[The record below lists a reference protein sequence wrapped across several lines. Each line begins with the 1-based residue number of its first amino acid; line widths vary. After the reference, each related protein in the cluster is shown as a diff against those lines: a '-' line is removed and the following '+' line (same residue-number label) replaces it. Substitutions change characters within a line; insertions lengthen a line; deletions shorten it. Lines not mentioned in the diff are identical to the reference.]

1 MTNNNVLIV
10 EDEPRIRHFLRMA
23 LEGEGIRVM
32 EACSIAHGVTL
43 MSEQGSVGLVILDL
57 GLPDGDGVD
66 FIRIVRD
73 WSTVPILVL
82 SARNLEADKVNAL
95 DAGAD
100 DYLAKPFTPR
110 ELVARIQAIL
120 RRQRLAMQPVA
131 PHKLSSHSD
140 TVSFGDFVLNLET
153 QTLTRNGEV
162 LPLSSTEFLLLRAFV
177 ANAGRTLGR
186 ERLIELTR
194 GRDCEASDRSIDVQ
208 VLRLRRLL
216 ETDTS
221 NPQFLRTVW
230 GSGYVFIPE
239 GKAEHRA

>member
-100 DYLAKPFTPR
+100 DYLAKPFGIAELLARVRALRRRREMANDDAAAVISFGDVVVDRASRTVTRQQATVHLTPR
-110 ELVARIQAIL
+110 EY
-120 RRQRLAMQPVA
+120 
-131 PHKLSSHSD
+131 H
-140 TVSFGDFVLNLET
+140 
-153 QTLTRNGEV
+153 
-162 LPLSSTEFLLLRAFV
+162 LLLVLLAQPNKVITQRQLLREV
-177 ANAGRTLGR
+177 WGAGHSEDGHYVRIYMG
-186 ERLIELTR
+186 
-194 GRDCEASDRSIDVQ
+194 
-208 VLRLRRLL
+208 RLRQKLENNPAQPKHLL
-216 ETDTS
+216 TET
-221 NPQFLRTVW
+221 
-230 GSGYVFIPE
+230 GIGYRFA
-239 GKAEHRA
+239 KA